1 MRTCR
6 NPRTLLNRGFT
17 LVEILIVVV
26 ILGILA
32 AIVVPQFT
40 SASQEAV
47 KGALASQLQTI
58 NSQVELYRVQN
69 NGVLPHNDAGNA
81 LANPPRAADPMLVA
95 GSEGG
100 WGVLVTADYLKDQP
114 RNGFT
119 RSTTVSGAW
128 DGAPT
133 TDGLADGWAY
143 NTADGEVFAN
153 GFDPDNNLLAS
164 EANYVDPSP
173 FGGGGGGG

>member
-47 KGALASQLQTI
+47 KGALSSQLQTI

-69 NGVLPHNDAGNA
+69 NGILPNNDAGNA

-95 GSEGG
+95 GQSNG
-100 WGVLVTADYLKDQP
+100 WGVLVSADYLKDEP

-119 RSTTVSGAW
+119 RSTNVTAAW
-128 DGAPT
+128 DGGPV
-133 TDGLADGWAY
+133 TDGTAAGWAY
-143 NTADGEVFAN
+143 NTLDGEVFAN
-153 GFDPDNNLLAS
+153 GFDPDANLLAT
-164 EANYVDPSP
+164 ENGYVDPAP
-173 FGGGGGGG
+173 F